1 MVFWVS
7 SGYGKGRGFYPAAL
21 PAPFTVL
28 SITGKSPLKF
38 PSLRKRRVYILRFF
52 RQNLQTLLA
61 LKKFRH
67 GKDRSFHTAV
77 FLTPFT
83 LLIISQKSLQ
93 KVCTFGVDKNLLPS
107 FPYTRQSPH
116 DTEFTQKEMKP
127 QPFVPGIF
135 PSFIIF
141 IIFQT
146 GFQINFFIFTR
157 GSGRGFRGERVP
169 MALTPNKQHVRE
181 KRKSAPWHF
190 LWRFS
195 RKNAMLARPEPGFR
209 TLCRLRRFSPQNL
222 PVFLLPGRRFRTVQN
237 QLSSG
242 PSLCRKVL
250 LHLSGHVF
258 FIELFQKFPQ
268 RPL

>member
-1 MVFWVS
+1 MIC
-7 SGYGKGRGFYPAAL
+7 RGPSHTFHCTKYNRK
-21 PAPFTVL
+21 
-28 SITGKSPLKF
+28 KSPKVPLKF

-93 KVCTFGVDKNLLPS
+93 KVCTFGVDKNLPSS

-116 DTEFTQKEMKP
+116 DTEFAQKEVKP
-127 QPFVPGIF
+127 QPFVPGVF
-135 PSFIIF
+135 PSF

-146 GFQINFFIFTR
+146 GFQTNFSILIR
-157 GSGRGFRGERVP
+157 GSSRGVRGERVS
-169 MALTPNKQHVRE
+169 MVLTPNKQHVRE

-195 RKNAMLARPEPGFR
+195 RKNAMLARPEPRFR
-209 TLCRLRRFSPQNL
+209 TL
-222 PVFLLPGRRFRTVQN
+222 
-237 QLSSG
+237 
-242 PSLCRKVL
+242 
-250 LHLSGHVF
+250 
-258 FIELFQKFPQ
+258 
-268 RPL
+268 

>member
-1 MVFWVS
+1 MICRSLSHTFHSTHYITKKYPKGILKVS
-7 SGYGKGRGFYPAAL
+7 
-21 PAPFTVL
+21 
-28 SITGKSPLKF
+28 
-38 PSLRKRRVYILRFF
+38 
-52 RQNLQTLLA
+52 
-61 LKKFRH
+61 
-67 GKDRSFHTAV
+67 
-77 FLTPFT
+77 
-83 LLIISQKSLQ
+83 
-93 KVCTFGVDKNLLPS
+93 TFGIDKNLLPS

-195 RKNAMLARPEPGFR
+195 RKNAMLARPEPQFR
-209 TLCRLRRFSPQNL
+209 TLCRLRWFSRPNL
-222 PVFLLPGRRFRTVQN
+222 SVFLLSGRRFRSVQN
-237 QLSSG
+237 RISRRL
-242 PSLCRKVL
+242 LFCRKVL
-250 LHLSGHVF
+250 LHLSGHGF
-258 FIELFQKFPQ
+258 S
-268 RPL
+268 

>member
-1 MVFWVS
+1 M
-7 SGYGKGRGFYPAAL
+7 
-21 PAPFTVL
+21 
-28 SITGKSPLKF
+28 
-38 PSLRKRRVYILRFF
+38 RFF

-93 KVCTFGVDKNLLPS
+93 KVCTFGVDKNLPSS
-107 FPYTRQSPH
+107 FPYTRQSLRN
-116 DTEFTQKEMKP
+116 TGFAQKEMKP
-127 QPFVPGIF
+127 QPFVPGVF
-135 PSFIIF
+135 PSF

-146 GFQINFFIFTR
+146 GFQTIFSILIR
-157 GSGRGFRGERVP
+157 GSGRGVRGERVS
-169 MALTPNKQHVRE
+169 MVLTPNKQHVRE
-181 KRKSAPWHF
+181 KRKSATWHF

-195 RKNAMLARPEPGFR
+195 RKNAMLARPEPRFR

-250 LHLSGHVF
+250 LHLSGHIF
-258 FIELFQKFPQ
+258 S
-268 RPL
+268 

>member
-1 MVFWVS
+1 M
-7 SGYGKGRGFYPAAL
+7 
-21 PAPFTVL
+21 
-28 SITGKSPLKF
+28 
-38 PSLRKRRVYILRFF
+38 RFF

-93 KVCTFGVDKNLLPS
+93 KVCTFGVDKNLPSS

-116 DTEFTQKEMKP
+116 DTEFAQKEVKP
-127 QPFVPGIF
+127 QPFVPGVF
-135 PSFIIF
+135 PSF

-146 GFQINFFIFTR
+146 GFQTNFSILIR
-157 GSGRGFRGERVP
+157 GSSRGVRGERVS
-169 MALTPNKQHVRE
+169 MVLTPNKQHVRE

-209 TLCRLRRFSPQNL
+209 TLCRLRRFSPPNL
-222 PVFLLPGRRFRTVQN
+222 PVFLLPNRQIRPVQN
-237 QLSSG
+237 RISRRL
-242 PSLCRKVL
+242 LFCRKVL
-250 LHLSGHVF
+250 LHLSGHGF
-258 FIELFQKFPQ
+258 S
-268 RPL
+268 